1 MPSPRALLG
10 LGVAS
15 ILVTIIYLAGKD
27 REPMDRAFA
36 RGASL
41 FVFVSMIFYGL
52 LFDQVTG
59 DWLRYRYVLL
69 MAIFYF
75 VISYLML
82 TKKWAAFSILILLI
96 LAPYYLVNPIA
107 YGLDPIYN
115 NKIVIA
121 ASEIQSREPNSKWVE
136 YGGNTLANLL
146 KTAGLNVVNGNKYTP
161 DLEFYRTL
169 DPGRENQF
177 IYNRYSDVVFG
188 EAKPGSGKEADFVLI
203 QPDSYAVLIDPCS
216 QKLKELGVTN
226 FAFAYKPAAEKVFCL
241 ELITGLEESNVWFF
255 GRKCKGIGHY
265 RIISSLSGIIFMRKS
280 TVPLASSKFLSLIV
294 FTNGLSRYL
303 SKDSI
308 RSAMVNSK
316 NYCLAFP
323 FNPSA
328 QLRTIQVNDAIGKI
342 FS

>member
-1 MPSPRALLG
+1 M
-10 LGVAS
+10 
-15 ILVTIIYLAGKD
+15 
-27 REPMDRAFA
+27 
-36 RGASL
+36 
-41 FVFVSMIFYGL
+41 
-52 LFDQVTG
+52 
-59 DWLRYRYVLL
+59 L
-69 MAIFYF
+69 M
-75 VISYLML
+75 
-82 TKKWAAFSILILLI
+82 KKWAAFSILILLI

-216 QKLKELGVTN
+216 QKAERTWSYQLRLLHTSRRLRRCSAWNSSQVLKKAMSG
-226 FAFAYKPAAEKVFCL
+226 FSAE
-241 ELITGLEESNVWFF
+241 
-255 GRKCKGIGHY
+255 KCKGIGHY
-265 RIISSLSGIIFMRKS
+265 RIISSLSGIIFMRKKYCPAGELE
-280 TVPLASSKFLSLIV
+280 VLI
-294 FTNGLSRYL
+294 
-303 SKDSI
+303 
-308 RSAMVNSK
+308 
-316 NYCLAFP
+316 P
-323 FNPSA
+323 
-328 QLRTIQVNDAIGKI
+328 
-342 FS
+342 